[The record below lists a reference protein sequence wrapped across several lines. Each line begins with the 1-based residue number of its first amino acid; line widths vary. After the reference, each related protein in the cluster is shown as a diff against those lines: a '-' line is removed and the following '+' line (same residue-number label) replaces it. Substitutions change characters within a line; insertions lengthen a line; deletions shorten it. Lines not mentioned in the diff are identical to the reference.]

1 MPNHEERAHALL
13 SASSAHR
20 WMHCTP
26 SARLEDGV
34 AVEESTAAKEGTVA
48 HELCECKLRAL
59 LGEDTKEAEKEVR
72 SSELYSPEMERFT
85 QDYADFCYDAAISC
99 EGDIRIE
106 EALDLSAYVPEGFG
120 TADCIIVGEEL
131 LHVIDFK
138 YGRGV
143 KVSPVENPQL
153 MLYALGAYDLYSFMQ
168 DFETVRL
175 TIVQPRITEV
185 PSSWELSIKDLL
197 AFGEEVKKKAEVAFK
212 GEGEFCPEEDTCRF
226 CKVKAIC
233 RARAEKNLA
242 LMFLEEQDPRLL
254 SNDELGDILTKC
266 SGFPTWLSDV
276 EECAKDK
283 LLLGE
288 EIKGWKIVEGRS
300 TRVWTDETE
309 AFKYIVDSEEAKEE
323 ELYETVPLTLSKV
336 EKLIGKKRFKPI
348 AEKYVTKS
356 KGKPTLTL
364 ESDERP
370 AYNSVETMFN
380 DEGEN

>member
-26 SARLEDGV
+26 SARLEDEV

-85 QDYADFCYDAAISC
+85 QDYADFCYNAAISC

-153 MLYALGAYDLYSFMQ
+153 MLYALGAYDLYSFML
-168 DFETVRL
+168 DFKIVRL

-226 CKVKAIC
+226 CKVKATC

-242 LMFLEEQDPRLL
+242 LMFLEERDPRLL
-254 SNDELGDILTKC
+254 SNDEIGDILTKC
-266 SGFPTWLSDV
+266 SGFSSWIADV
-276 EECAKDK
+276 EEYAKCK

-288 EIKGWKIVEGRS
+288 KVKGWKVVEGRS

-336 EKLIGKKRFKPI
+336 EKLLGKKRFKPI

>member
-26 SARLEDGV
+26 SARLEDDV

-72 SSELYSPEMERFT
+72 SSELYSPEMERYA
-85 QDYADFCYDAAISC
+85 QDYADFCFGAMIDC
-99 EGDIRIE
+99 EGGIRIE

-120 TADCIIVGEEL
+120 TADCVILGDEL

-153 MLYALGAYDLYSFMQ
+153 MLYALGAYGLYSFML
-168 DFETVRL
+168 DFKAVKL

-185 PSSWELSIKDLL
+185 PSSWELPIEALL

-226 CKVKAIC
+226 CKVKATC

-266 SGFPTWLSDV
+266 SGFPTWLADV

-300 TRVWTDETE
+300 TRVWTDEKE

-336 EKLIGKKRFKPI
+336 EKLLGKKRFKPL

-370 AYNSVETMFN
+370 TYNSVETMFN
-380 DEGEN
+380 DDGEI

>member
-26 SARLEDGV
+26 SARLEDEV

-143 KVSPVENPQL
+143 KVSPAENPQL

-168 DFETVRL
+168 DFKTVRL
-175 TIVQPRITEV
+175 TIVQPRIDEE

-226 CKVKAIC
+226 CKVKATC

-266 SGFPTWLSDV
+266 LGFPTWLSDV
-276 EECAKDK
+276 GECAKDK

-288 EIKGWKIVEGRS
+288 EIKGWKVVEGRS
-300 TRVWTDETE
+300 TRVWTDETG
-309 AFKYIVDSEEAKEE
+309 AFKYIVDSGEAKEE
-323 ELYETVPLTLSKV
+323 ELYETIPLTLSKV
-336 EKLIGKKRFKPI
+336 ENLIGKKRFKPI
-348 AEKYVTKS
+348 AKKYVTKS

>member
-26 SARLEDGV
+26 SARLEDEV

-72 SSELYSPEMERFT
+72 SSELYSPEMERYT
-85 QDYADFCYDAAISC
+85 QDYAEFCYDAAIDC
-99 EGDIRIE
+99 EGGIRIE

-120 TADCIIVGEEL
+120 TADCVIVGEEL

-168 DFETVRL
+168 DFKTVKL

-185 PSSWELSIKDLL
+185 PSSWELPIEDLL

-226 CKVKAIC
+226 CKVKATC

-288 EIKGWKIVEGRS
+288 EVKGWKIVEGRS
-300 TRVWTDETE
+300 TRVWTDETD

-323 ELYETVPLTLSKV
+323 ELYETIPLTLSKV

>member
-26 SARLEDGV
+26 SARLEDEV
-34 AVEESTAAKEGTVA
+34 SVEESTAAKEGTVA

-72 SSELYSPEMERFT
+72 SSELYSPEMERYA
-85 QDYADFCYDAAISC
+85 QDYADFCFGAMIDC
-99 EGDIRIE
+99 EGGIRIE

-120 TADCIIVGEEL
+120 TADCVILGDEL

-153 MLYALGAYDLYSFMQ
+153 MLYALGAYGLYSFML
-168 DFETVRL
+168 DFKAVKL

-185 PSSWELSIKDLL
+185 PSSWELPIEDLL

-226 CKVKAIC
+226 CKVKATC

-288 EIKGWKIVEGRS
+288 EVKGWKIVEGRS

-323 ELYETVPLTLSKV
+323 ELYETIPLTLSKV
-336 EKLIGKKRFKPI
+336 EKLLGKKRFKPI

-370 AYNSVETMFN
+370 TYNSVETMFN